1 VLALRAGGVHH
12 QHMTTT
18 RVAIDAP
25 TCRELLRRGA
35 PLPADHRL
43 VAPAVLRSD
52 VLALLF
58 AEVRAGTL
66 AEAEGR
72 RELDRFAELSVRL
85 LGDRV
90 SRSRAWAIAR
100 DLGWDDPRPAEY
112 LAVAVL
118 QADVLVTVDP
128 HLVEGARGRVPVV
141 PLAGVLAGA
150 G

>member
-1 VLALRAGGVHH
+1 
-12 QHMTTT
+12 MT
-18 RVAIDAP
+18 RFAIDAP
-25 TCRELLRRGA
+25 TCLELLRHGA
-35 PLPADHRL
+35 ALPTDHRL
-43 VAPAVLRSD
+43 VAPSAVKSD

-66 AEAEGR
+66 PEAEGR

-90 SRSRAWAIAR
+90 SRSRAWSFAR

-118 QADVLVTVDP
+118 QADALVTADP
-128 HLVEGARGRVPVV
+128 HLAEGARGRVPVV
-141 PLAGVLAGA
+141 PLAELLALTG
-150 G
+150 